1 MSVTPRHSV
10 LARTCVGLFALS
22 SAFPIAA
29 ALLGESRRPVWLGTA
44 DVAMAATLF
53 VSAVMAAARAR
64 THVTDQHRIAAYNTS
79 QVVFASI
86 PLLLAVFF
94 IVGGRVD
101 WTVLVVGLAWRG
113 WLLLYTLPF
122 LIALLEERECGNG
135 LGTLVRGAANDGT
148 RIFDGDSAERQ
159 DLPLGLLNGRPRIF
173 PDLPERAGSTALGV
187 ERHAHA
193 HPSYPSTTSKIL

>member
-122 LIALLEERECGNG
+122 LIALLEEGM
-135 LGTLVRGAANDGT
+135 RG
-148 RIFDGDSAERQ
+148 
-159 DLPLGLLNGRPRIF
+159 
-173 PDLPERAGSTALGV
+173 
-187 ERHAHA
+187 
-193 HPSYPSTTSKIL
+193 